1 VLVCVVVGGVVEAGF
16 GFSVV
21 FGGGVYVD
29 LGVVTTGAP
38 PPKVH
43 EPCNTPADSEAKK
56 SKSPREKSNPA
67 KGQPGH
73 YTHDISDSPEI

>member
-1 VLVCVVVGGVVEAGF
+1 VLVGGVEVGF
-16 GFSVV
+16 GFSDV

-29 LGVVTTGAP
+29 LVVFTGAP

-73 YTHDISDSPEI
+73 YT